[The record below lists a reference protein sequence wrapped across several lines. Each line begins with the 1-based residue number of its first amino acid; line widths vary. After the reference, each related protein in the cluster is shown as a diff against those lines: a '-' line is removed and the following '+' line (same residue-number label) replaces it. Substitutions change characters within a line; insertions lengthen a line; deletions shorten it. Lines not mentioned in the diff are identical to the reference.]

1 MCGRYSIT
9 TPVEALRRLF
19 RFAGPAPN
27 LAASYNVAP
36 RQDVP
41 VIRLAEGGTRA
52 IAMLRWGLVPFWAK
66 DAAIGDRLINA
77 RSETAHEKPS
87 FRAAFKARRCILPAD
102 GFYEWKKEGKAKQ
115 PYRIGLED
123 GAPFGL
129 AGLWERWDDPSGGVL
144 ETCAILTG
152 EANEALRPIHHRM
165 PVILDPNDHAT
176 WLDTVATDAAAA
188 RALLRPFAAG
198 PMVAYAVSR
207 HVNNARNDDP
217 ACIEPLEESPSLL

>member
-19 RFAGPAPN
+19 RFAGPALN
-27 LAASYNVAP
+27 LAARYNVAP

-41 VIRLAEGGTRA
+41 VVRLAEGGTRA

-123 GAPFGL
+123 GGPFGL

-144 ETCAILTG
+144 ETCAILTC
-152 EANEALRPIHHRM
+152 EANETLRPIHHRM
-165 PVILDPNDHAT
+165 PVILAPDDHGA
-176 WLDTVATDAAAA
+176 WLDTGATDLAAA
-188 RALLRPFAAG
+188 RALLRPYPTAL
-198 PMVAYAVSR
+198 MVACAVSR
-207 HVNNARNDDP
+207 RVNNARNDDP
-217 ACIEPLEESPSLL
+217 ACIEPLGETPGLF

>member
-19 RFAGPAPN
+19 RFAGPTPN
-27 LAASYNVAP
+27 LAARYNVAP

-41 VIRLAEGGTRA
+41 VVRLADGGTRA

-66 DAAIGDRLINA
+66 DSAIGDRLINA

-87 FRAAFKARRCILPAD
+87 FRAPFKARRCILPAD

-123 GAPFGL
+123 GGPFGL
-129 AGLWERWDDPSGGVL
+129 AGLWERWDDSSGGVL
-144 ETCAILTG
+144 ETCAILTC
-152 EANEALRPIHHRM
+152 EANETLRPIHHRM
-165 PVILDPNDHAT
+165 PVILAPDDHGA
-176 WLDTVATDAAAA
+176 WLDTGATDLAAE
-188 RALLRPFAAG
+188 RAC
-198 PMVAYAVSR
+198 
-207 HVNNARNDDP
+207 D
-217 ACIEPLEESPSLL
+217 